1 MDRREIMRCV
11 LSIAYTLGITFMIGT
26 WAVRYAYLE
35 RGYIAVGG
43 EYGFIFAAAWIAW
56 LLINYFFDIWEELGM
71 SEIVRKKFK
80 GKKKIR
86 LNKF

>member
-11 LSIAYTLGITFMIGT
+11 LSVAYTLAITFMIGT

-43 EYGFIFAAAWIAW
+43 EYAFIFAAAWTAW

-71 SEIVRKKFK
+71 SEAVRKQLKEK
-80 GKKKIR
+80 R
-86 LNKF
+86 R